1 MTETTE
7 RMTDNNT
14 NTHIIIVAA
23 GTGNRFGG
31 DIPKQFVELCG
42 RPVLAHTIEA
52 FRQALPEAEITLVLS
67 HGMMPLWRELCMSHG
82 IESPHVVAGGAT
94 RWESVRNAVESLA
107 GADPSATV
115 LIHDGARPLV
125 TGRVIQSAAAA
136 ARNADGAI
144 PAIPVTDSLRVLDE
158 NCAGSTPVDRARFR
172 AVQTPQAFAL
182 WRLRRAYAL
191 PYEPSF
197 TDDASVLAAA
207 GFHNIALT
215 EGSPE
220 NIKLTTPTDLLLAR
234 AIIES
239 RDAAHNRS

>member
-7 RMTDNNT
+7 RMTDNNK

-125 TGRVIQSAAAA
+125 TPEVIRRAASCAL
-136 ARNADGAI
+136 NTDGAI
-144 PAIPVTDSLRVLDE
+144 PAVPVTDSLRRLDDSE
-158 NCAGSTPVDRARFR
+158 VMSEPVDRSLFR
-172 AVQTPQAFAL
+172 AVQTPQAFSL
-182 WRLRRAYAL
+182 WRLQEAYRL
-191 PYEPSF
+191 PYQDDF

-207 GFHNIALT
+207 GFQNVVLVG
-215 EGSPE
+215 GSTE
-220 NIKLTTPTDLLLAR
+220 NIKITTPVDMLLAE
-234 AIIES
+234 AIIKS
-239 RDAAHNRS
+239 RAEK